1 MTVVA
6 AHPQTPTTSAGPAG
20 PGLTQRIGFEIEL
33 LAPRGASRAD
43 LAEELARRHSG
54 TVELIFHVDS
64 EPSLVPGM
72 THFLHLTQGF
82 VVRDAAGTMVCQ
94 LVDDITLRQDLDS
107 QAAAQPGWYRIVSD
121 EPRLLRLVHRFA
133 DPASPLESVLEPLA
147 QIFGVPVVRVDDAVK
162 VIDSA
167 GGTIAVA
174 VPLPGERERPCEV
187 ITPPIEADHHA
198 RLEALLGPAREL
210 GFTVPAEA
218 AVHLHLD
225 APPLRTVPTFANLVR
240 LFSPW
245 REPIREALGTNP
257 GCRRLGA
264 LPAAV
269 LDLVS
274 GTPPTGWDA
283 LAEAAATTGLT
294 KYADINLTRLVAHP
308 VEMDTVEV
316 RCLPGGIDTD
326 DIVAR
331 AALVERLVAR
341 CCDPRPL
348 PAPGPG
354 ATLADLLADPPAPA
368 AG

>member
-1 MTVVA
+1 M
-6 AHPQTPTTSAGPAG
+6 TSATIHPRPFTTGVGPAG
-20 PGLTQRIGFEIEL
+20 PELSQRIGFEVEL

-43 LAEELARRHSG
+43 LAEELAHRHGG
-54 TVELIFHVDS
+54 TAELIFHVDS

-82 VVRDAAGTMVCQ
+82 VVRDAAGEMVCQ
-94 LVDDITLRQDLDS
+94 LVDDITIRQDVDS

-133 DPASPLESVLEPLA
+133 DPAAPLETVLEPIA
-147 QIFGVPVVRVDDAVK
+147 QIFGVPLLRIDDAMK
-162 VIDSA
+162 VVDSA

-187 ITPPIEADHHA
+187 ITPPIGADHRA
-198 RLEALLGPAREL
+198 RLAALLEPAREL

-225 APPLRTVPTFANLVR
+225 APPLRTVSTFANLVR
-240 LFSPW
+240 LFAHW
-245 REPIREALGTNP
+245 REPIWAALGTNAR
-257 GCRRLGA
+257 CRRLGA

-269 LDLVS
+269 VDLVS
-274 GTPPTGWDA
+274 GSLPGDWTA

-294 KYADINLTRLVAHP
+294 KYADINLTHLVAQP
-308 VEMDTVEV
+308 VEKDTVEI
-316 RCLPGGIDTD
+316 RCLRGSADTD
-326 DIVAR
+326 EIIAQ

-341 CCDPRPL
+341 CRDPRPV
-348 PAPGPG
+348 PTPEVGG
-354 ATLADLLADPPAPA
+354 TLAGLLASQ
-368 AG
+368 